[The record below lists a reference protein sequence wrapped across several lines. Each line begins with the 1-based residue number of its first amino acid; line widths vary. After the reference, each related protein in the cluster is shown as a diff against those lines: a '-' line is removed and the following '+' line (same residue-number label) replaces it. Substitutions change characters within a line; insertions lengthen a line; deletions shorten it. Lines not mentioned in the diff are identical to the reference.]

1 MGGVPRWKWQRPGI
15 RYTLER
21 CAKEYMLFSQLYSQL
36 RPGLRGGAAG
46 DGVFANDF
54 VIEWRSNYHSELAK
68 EPGIDGYLR
77 SHT

>member
-1 MGGVPRWKWQRPGI
+1 
-15 RYTLER
+15 
-21 CAKEYMLFSQLYSQL
+21 MLFSQLYSQL